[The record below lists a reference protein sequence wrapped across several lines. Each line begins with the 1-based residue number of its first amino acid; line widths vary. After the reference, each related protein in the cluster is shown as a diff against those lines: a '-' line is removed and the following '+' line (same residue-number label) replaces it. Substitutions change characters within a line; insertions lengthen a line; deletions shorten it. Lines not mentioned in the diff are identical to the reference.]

1 MNEKEKSKKKEEIA
15 EVLQVIAE
23 ALLSKDDAKEKL
35 HNLEKENLVLRA
47 ALGTALY
54 PIVKERLFVDPVFR
68 PSSVVNYLRHYGH
81 REGSIPS
88 QIEQLEMDRIRDAI
102 DAIIKELM
110 AEISKDF
117 GINLNPKEEK

>member
-1 MNEKEKSKKKEEIA
+1 MNEKEKDRKKAEIA
-15 EVLQVIAE
+15 EVLQVVAE

-35 HNLEKENLVLRA
+35 HNLENENKVLRA
-47 ALGTALY
+47 ALGIALH

-81 REGSIPS
+81 REGSLPS

-102 DAIIKELM
+102 NAIIKELM
-110 AEISKDF
+110 AEIAKDF
-117 GINLNPKEEK
+117 RIDLNSKEE